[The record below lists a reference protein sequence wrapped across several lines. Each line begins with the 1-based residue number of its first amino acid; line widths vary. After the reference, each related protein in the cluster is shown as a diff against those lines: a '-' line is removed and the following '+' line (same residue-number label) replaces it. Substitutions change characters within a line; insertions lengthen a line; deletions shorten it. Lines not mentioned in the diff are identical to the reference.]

1 MGEQNLSPDLIFNLL
16 INTLHSCDQSISS
29 IRMAAKIKLTYF
41 NLRGRAEPSRL
52 ILAQAGVD
60 YEDHRIEREEWP
72 ALKPKTP
79 CGQLPVL
86 CFNGTE
92 IAQSMTIARFLA
104 KEFGLA
110 GKNSLEHARADMI
123 VDCLQDLFAGVVAVF
138 KAKTDE
144 EKAELQGKLEK
155 EIMPAGMLTLE
166 SFLKGNGGQF
176 FVGSDVTWA
185 DILVSDFFGN
195 MKEKHGDKAFGSCT
209 VLKDHVCKILNLPN
223 IKKWI
228 EKRPVTPL

>member
-86 CFNGTE
+86 CYNGTE

-110 GKNSLEHARADMI
+110 GKTRLEEARADMI

-138 KAKTDE
+138 KASEDQ
-144 EKAELQGKLEK
+144 KAELQAKLEK
-155 EIMPAGMLTLE
+155 DILPAGMQTLE
-166 SFLKGNGGQF
+166 TFLKGNGGKF

-195 MKEKHGDKAFGSCT
+195 MKDQKGDQVFGSCT
-209 VLKDHVCKILNLPN
+209 LLKDHVCKVLNLPH

-228 EKRPVTPL
+228 E